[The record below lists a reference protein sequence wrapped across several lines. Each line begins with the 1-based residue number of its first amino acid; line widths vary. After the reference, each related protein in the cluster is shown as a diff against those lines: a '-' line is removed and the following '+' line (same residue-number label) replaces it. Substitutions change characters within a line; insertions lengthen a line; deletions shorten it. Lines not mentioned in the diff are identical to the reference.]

1 MTWRIGRARGSYA
14 ESGGAGLS
22 GRGGETSGGM
32 NAPRARPR
40 AAIFSASKMDA
51 QALRSLFFV
60 LAMLTVAW
68 WVLVLPSP
76 AATPEADASPREG
89 AQPGRGTAAG
99 PRARADGACVHV
111 PKDVYMLWDKG
122 FENAP
127 AWEQTCLWTWQ
138 HHNPDWTVH
147 AMNMS
152 VAMERA
158 DVFRWIPED
167 KWPRIGI
174 VAKADILRVLIL
186 ARYGGV
192 WADSSVACNAPLTGG
207 AIMEWLAARGGDVL
221 QFRRDDIGALRRGES
236 QKHRKPRKR
245 HAPWPHWISS
255 WLIVAPGPGLAAGA
269 AAADGDHRCS
279 YVLWRWREELR
290 AHWAEQDPATN
301 KYFWLNIMESRLA
314 AEDPRFAA
322 AVSADTL
329 PSADPVHCMK
339 TWADG
344 RRLFVNEDGRTV
356 NETVAAAVPLF
367 KRCNME
373 AIVALYRAGCAPDC
387 FESRGDR
394 ERTKQKGRLW
404 EPVDPAERAAA
415 EAAGL
420 RLCLS
425 NGKLGAE
432 ACM

>member
-22 GRGGETSGGM
+22 GRGGETIGGM

-68 WVLVLPSP
+68 WILVLPSP

-158 DVFRWIPED
+158 DVFRWISEE
-167 KWPRIGI
+167 KWKKIRMP
-174 VAKADILRVLIL
+174 AKSDILRVSIL

-192 WADSSVACNAPLTGG
+192 WADASVACNAPLTGG
-207 AIMEWLAARGGDVL
+207 VIMERLAARGGDVL
-221 QFRRDDIGALRRGES
+221 QFRRDDPQARRS
-236 QKHRKPRKR
+236 PLSY
-245 HAPWPHWISS
+245 WIAS
-255 WLIVAPGPGLAAGA
+255 WFIAAPGPGLAAGA
-269 AAADGDHRCS
+269 AADSDLRCS
-279 YVLWRWREELR
+279 YTMWRLREEVR
-290 AHWAEQDPATN
+290 AFWAEQNPTN
-301 KYFWLNIMESRLA
+301 YEYYWMHHMEARLID
-314 AEDPRFAA
+314 EDERFAA

-329 PSADPVHCMK
+329 PSADPSHCTK

-344 RRLFVNEDGRTV
+344 RRLFVNEDGRTI
-356 NETVAAAVPLF
+356 NETVVAATPVF
-367 KRCNME
+367 KRCN
-373 AIVALYRAGCAPDC
+373 VDGVSALYRSACAPDC
-387 FESRGDR
+387 FESTGNRGSTLKGAR
-394 ERTKQKGRLW
+394 EVSQ
-404 EPVDPAERAAA
+404 AEIDEAA
-415 EAAGL
+415 AAGL
-420 RLCLS
+420 RLCIET
-425 NGKLGAE
+425 GHRKGWIR
-432 ACM
+432 CVK

>member
-22 GRGGETSGGM
+22 GRGGETIGGM

-158 DVFRWIPED
+158 DVFRWIPEE
-167 KWPRIGI
+167 KWNNIKHKH
-174 VAKADILRVLIL
+174 VWADIIRVLIL

-192 WADSSVACNAPLTGG
+192 WADASVACNAPLTGG
-207 AIMEWLAARGGDVL
+207 VIMERLAARGGDVL
-221 QFRRDDIGALRRGES
+221 QFRRDDPQARRS
-236 QKHRKPRKR
+236 PLSY
-245 HAPWPHWISS
+245 WIAS
-255 WLIVAPGPGLAAGA
+255 WFIVAPGPGLAAGA
-269 AAADGDHRCS
+269 AAADSDLRCS
-279 YVLWRWREELR
+279 YAMWRWREEVKVFS
-290 AHWAEQDPATN
+290 AEQDPKTYPWYVRQQPRARGGPVDRGPAGGVRWRRSRTAPSVRH
-301 KYFWLNIMESRLA
+301 ESPLMRRA
-314 AEDPRFAA
+314 GVR
-322 AVSADTL
+322 SADAAL
-329 PSADPVHCMK
+329 PLP
-339 TWADG
+339 TG
-344 RRLFVNEDGRTV
+344 
-356 NETVAAAVPLF
+356 VPP
-367 KRCNME
+367 
-373 AIVALYRAGCAPDC
+373 RAGI
-387 FESRGDR
+387 G
-394 ERTKQKGRLW
+394 
-404 EPVDPAERAAA
+404 
-415 EAAGL
+415 
-420 RLCLS
+420 
-425 NGKLGAE
+425 
-432 ACM
+432 